1 MTSASSVQRE
11 AGAGAL
17 PSAEEVRAQMHR
29 ILADPGLQ
37 ASPARRNLLQFIV
50 EESLAGRAERLKGFT
65 IAVGVFGRNDDFDP
79 QTDPVVRVEAR
90 RLRRDLHSY
99 YITTGKRDPV
109 VISIPKGGYVPQFE
123 WREVEAAPNAPSPPP
138 AAPPAKVTGPPRRW
152 LALALIAGAALGG
165 FASFGADRIG
175 SWLDRGESAVTAL
188 RRGPKLAVLP
198 FVSLSDDPEQAY
210 FSRGITD
217 QIVTDLAR
225 FGALV
230 VLSLQPA
237 ASSQENSEDPKA
249 LRKRLGIDYLLSG
262 RVRREGNRIKL
273 SSRLVDAR
281 SGNIVWVGSFRDEL
295 TPSNVFEIQE
305 HVSQQVSAL
314 IASNYGA
321 IAEAGRTEAQRQ
333 PPTSLAA
340 YDCVLRYYAYQKAF
354 NRQEH
359 AKVRTCL
366 ERAVEL
372 DPGYADAWAV
382 LANVYAQEY
391 RFGYNPQPEL
401 YDARER
407 SLAAANRAVN
417 IAPRN
422 PTAQLMLANALF
434 DRHDLTKFKAAGER
448 AAALNPNDPEPLVHF
463 GLRLVYMGEWEQG
476 LALVT
481 KAIELN
487 PEHPGWYW
495 DPIIFYYYQKQD
507 YKRALVESQKEEL
520 FRVWQ
525 FLFRAMILGQLGRR
539 EEAQPAIEAALKL
552 RPDVRESLWGMA
564 RIWNVPDGDIEHM
577 ADGLRKA
584 GLAIAPAPP
593 AERLGNSFAPSVRSA
608 PAPLWQS
615 PADG

>member
-1 MTSASSVQRE
+1 MTAAPSVQRE
-11 AGAGAL
+11 ASAGVL
-17 PSAEEVRAQMHR
+17 PSPAEIRAQVQR
-29 ILADPGLQ
+29 ILADPDLQ
-37 ASPARRNLLQFIV
+37 ASSARRKLLQFIV

-65 IAVGVFGRNDDFDP
+65 IAVAVFGRNDDFDP

-99 YITTGKRDPV
+99 YITAGKRDPV
-109 VISIPKGGYVPQFE
+109 IISIPKGGYVPQFE
-123 WREVEAAPNAPSPPP
+123 WREVETASSAP
-138 AAPPAKVTGPPRRW
+138 AAPPPPAEVARPPRNW
-152 LALALIAGAALGG
+152 LALALIAAVSLAVFALFGG
-165 FASFGADRIG
+165 ERIG
-175 SWLDRGESAVTAL
+175 SWLDGGDSAAAAL
-188 RRGPKLAVLP
+188 QRGPKLAVLP
-198 FVSLSDDPEQAY
+198 FSSLSDDPEHAY

-225 FGALV
+225 FNGLV

-237 ASSQENSEDPKA
+237 GASRESSEDTKA

-262 RVRREGNRIKL
+262 SVRREGNRIKL
-273 SSRLVDAR
+273 SSRLVDAQ
-281 SGNIVWVGSFRDEL
+281 SGNIVWVGSFGDEL

-314 IASNYGA
+314 IASNYGV
-321 IAEAGRTEAQRQ
+321 IAEAGQAEAQRQ

-340 YDCVLRYYAYQKAF
+340 YDCVLRYYAYQKTF

-359 AKVRTCL
+359 AKVRACL

-407 SLAAANRAVN
+407 SLAAANRAVK

-448 AAALNPNDPEPLVHF
+448 AVALNPNDPEPLVHF

-481 KAIELN
+481 KATALN

-495 DPIIFYYYQKQD
+495 DPVIFYYYQEQD
-507 YKRALVESQKEEL
+507 YKRALVESQKEEM

-552 RPDVRESLWGMA
+552 KPDVPETLWGMA

-584 GLAIAPAPP
+584 GLSIAPAPP
-593 AERLGNSFAPSVRSA
+593 AERLGNSSAPSVRTA
-608 PAPLWQS
+608 PAPAPQS

>member
-1 MTSASSVQRE
+1 M
-11 AGAGAL
+11 

>member
-11 AGAGAL
+11 ASAGAL
-17 PSAEEVRAQMHR
+17 PSAEEARAQMHR

-99 YITTGKRDPV
+99 YITSGKRDPV

-520 FRVWQ
+520 FHIWQ
-525 FLFRAMILGQLGRR
+525 FLFRAMILGQLDRS
-539 EEAQPAIEAALKL
+539 EEAQPAIEAALRL

-564 RIWNVPDGDIEHM
+564 RIWNVPDGDIERM